1 MKLLTALWLLAAA
14 QDQDYKNLRLEIQP
28 ASKIFDASGKMTM
41 RFYIENDGDQ
51 EARLPEPVNYAD
63 GLVIKDEAG
72 KTVRDFV
79 KLKDVKRDVK
89 VDGRGFIGRTVDVSS
104 ALKLPE
110 DAMGWYSFQWKFLD
124 YTSNEVKVFV
134 WRDVVVTFETTHG
147 NFAIELYPHLAPI
160 TVRNF
165 LKLCKEGFYN
175 GLTFHRVIPGFMM
188 QGGCPKGDGSGVSKY
203 GTIKGEF
210 SDLKHERGIV
220 SMARSESP
228 DSASCQFFICFA
240 ACPFLDGK
248 YAAFG
253 KVIEGL
259 DTIQKIE
266 KVKTDHGD
274 SCGKCG
280 AKLGAQPTRCCDR
293 HHKDMPEEPVKINK
307 VTIKERRK

>member
-1 MKLLTALWLLAAA
+1 MKLLIALGLLAAG
-14 QDQDYKNLRLEIQP
+14 QDQDYRNLRLVIEP
-28 ASKIFDASGKMTM
+28 LTPVFEASGRMMM
-41 RFYIENDGDQ
+41 RFVIENDSDQ
-51 EARLPEPVNYAD
+51 EAKLPEPVNYAD

-72 KTVRDFV
+72 KTVRDFIR
-79 KLKDVKRDVK
+79 LKDIRRDVK
-89 VDGRGFIGRTVDVSS
+89 VDGRGFIGRVVDVSA

-124 YTSNEVKVFV
+124 ATSNEVKVFV
-134 WRDVVVTFETTHG
+134 WREVVVAFETTHG
-147 NFAIELYPHLAPI
+147 AFTLELYPQLAPV

-165 LKLCKEGFYN
+165 LRLCREGFYN

-188 QGGCPKGDGSGVSKY
+188 QGGCPKGDGTGESKY

-210 SDLKHERGIV
+210 TDLKHEPGII
-220 SMARSESP
+220 SMARSENP

-240 ACPFLDGK
+240 KLPFLDGK

-259 DTIQKIE
+259 ETIRKIE

-274 SCGKCG
+274 SCSQCG
-280 AKLGAQPTRCCDR
+280 AKLGPQPTRCCDR
-293 HHKDMPEEPVKINK
+293 HHKDRPVEPVTINK
-307 VTIKERRK
+307 VTVKERRK